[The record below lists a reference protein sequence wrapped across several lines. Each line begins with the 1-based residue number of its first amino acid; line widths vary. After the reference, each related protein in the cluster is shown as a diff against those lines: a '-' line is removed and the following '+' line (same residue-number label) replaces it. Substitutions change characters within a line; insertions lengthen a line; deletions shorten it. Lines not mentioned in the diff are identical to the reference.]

1 MNFNGIFIMRADGS
15 HVRRVTSRSSDEGPD
30 GQPQFSPDGK
40 QLVFQREVPGG
51 TRLMIVRT
59 DGSGLR
65 PLLPGAD
72 AFAPSWAP
80 DGRRVA
86 FTLAIHT
93 GDTTTINVATVHPD
107 GTDLRLL
114 TNTSSANAA
123 FAPDYSPSGRRIVFS
138 QSDADGCHLVISSVT
153 GQHPRA
159 LPNGPGCL
167 VDASWGPS
175 RS

>member
-1 MNFNGIFIMRADGS
+1 MAAACARCCPAQMPSLPVG
-15 HVRRVTSRSSDEGPD
+15 
-30 GQPQFSPDGK
+30 
-40 QLVFQREVPGG
+40 
-51 TRLMIVRT
+51 RLM
-59 DGSGLR
+59 DGAWHSRLR
-65 PLLPGAD
+65 FIPEIQR
-72 AFAPSWAP
+72 PSTSP
-80 DGRRVA
+80 
-86 FTLAIHT
+86 
-93 GDTTTINVATVHPD
+93 TVHPD